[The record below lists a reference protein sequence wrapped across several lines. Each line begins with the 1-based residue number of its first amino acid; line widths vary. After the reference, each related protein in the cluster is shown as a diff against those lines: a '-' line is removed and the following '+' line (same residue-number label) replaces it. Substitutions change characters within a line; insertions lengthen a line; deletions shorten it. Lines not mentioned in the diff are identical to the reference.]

1 MTRADVNQDDI
12 QAIALT
18 AFGSLT
24 GASYLILRVADA
36 RSARRWLG
44 ELEPT
49 RLADL
54 SSDGVR
60 ARIPEATQV
69 AITAAGLRALGVDE
83 AIVQRF
89 SPEFVEG
96 IAGSANRSQRLG
108 DTGANAPQNWHWGV
122 GNREPHILLM
132 LFATPECIGAF
143 EREAR
148 EAAERS
154 GLTTIEVLP
163 TTDMDGVEP
172 FGFVDGVSQPTFDW
186 DRARTP
192 GTKADRKFTNL
203 IALGELLL
211 GYHNEYGYPA
221 ESPMLNA
228 SERNSGILSPAASS
242 PDSRDLGRN
251 GSYLVLRQLSQ
262 DVLSFWRWVEE
273 ESTRASADPQALAE
287 SVVGRRRDGAPLA
300 DLETGLPLP
309 GVNPYDRTINGFVFD
324 ADPDGLSCPIG
335 AHIRRANPRTG
346 DAPAGEAGA
355 IDNLLTTL
363 GLTTRRQR
371 RPTSS
376 TLPWPRN
383 TTVWPY
389 LRHEDDAI
397 ASARFHRILRRGRE
411 YGKKIDRAAALDPS
425 TPDPGAGLQ
434 FLCLN
439 ANIARQ
445 FEFVQGAWLANSKF
459 ADLTGEQDPLIGNRE
474 PFPTPPVIAAPQRT
488 DSFTRPGAEP
498 SRRRAIGA
506 PQFVTVKGSAYF
518 FLPGLAALKWIA
530 SI

>member
-24 GASYLILRVADA
+24 GASYLVLRVADA

-49 RLADL
+49 RLTDL
-54 SSDGVR
+54 SLDGVR

-108 DTGANAPQNWHWGV
+108 DTGTNAPQNWHWGV

-132 LFATPECIGAF
+132 LFATPERIGAF

-163 TTDMDGVEP
+163 TTDMGGVEP

-221 ESPMLNA
+221 ESPMLDA
-228 SERNSGILSPAASS
+228 SERNGGILSPAASS

-251 GSYLVLRQLSQ
+251 
-262 DVLSFWRWVEE
+262 
-273 ESTRASADPQALAE
+273 
-287 SVVGRRRDGAPLA
+287 
-300 DLETGLPLP
+300 
-309 GVNPYDRTINGFVFD
+309 
-324 ADPDGLSCPIG
+324 
-335 AHIRRANPRTG
+335 
-346 DAPAGEAGA
+346 
-355 IDNLLTTL
+355 
-363 GLTTRRQR
+363 
-371 RPTSS
+371 
-376 TLPWPRN
+376 
-383 TTVWPY
+383 
-389 LRHEDDAI
+389 
-397 ASARFHRILRRGRE
+397 
-411 YGKKIDRAAALDPS
+411 
-425 TPDPGAGLQ
+425 
-434 FLCLN
+434 
-439 ANIARQ
+439 
-445 FEFVQGAWLANSKF
+445 
-459 ADLTGEQDPLIGNRE
+459 
-474 PFPTPPVIAAPQRT
+474 
-488 DSFTRPGAEP
+488 
-498 SRRRAIGA
+498 
-506 PQFVTVKGSAYF
+506 
-518 FLPGLAALKWIA
+518 
-530 SI
+530 